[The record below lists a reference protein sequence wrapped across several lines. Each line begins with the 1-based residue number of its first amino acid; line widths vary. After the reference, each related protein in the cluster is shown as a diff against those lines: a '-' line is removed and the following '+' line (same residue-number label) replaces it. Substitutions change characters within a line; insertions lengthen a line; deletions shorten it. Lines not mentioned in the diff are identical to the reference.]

1 VNEKELLFRISH
13 IANQSGS
20 FEDAVEKIGDL
31 MEQELGGKGLI
42 VRELEDDVP
51 GGIAASAET
60 FFEETAHL
68 PSRALYTVALR
79 ANGQELGR
87 LIAFFACAES
97 SDGIRQRV
105 ANFAGEQLGI
115 MLERLRLARR
125 RRELRAEISRTK
137 TNLATRKAL
146 QRAEGILGRRG
157 LDPETAHSWL
167 KREAAK
173 RGLTLVEVA
182 SRLFDQEMTHVEE
195 PRSVP
200 VRSVPVRLSA

>member
-1 VNEKELLFRISH
+1 MNEKELLFRISR
-13 IANQSGS
+13 IANQSAS
-20 FEDAVEKIGDL
+20 FGEAIERVGDL

-42 VRELEDDVP
+42 VRELEDLP
-51 GGIAASAET
+51 GSIAASAEQ

-97 SDGIRQRV
+97 SEGLRQRV

-125 RRELRAEISRTK
+125 RRQLRTEISRIK
-137 TNLATRKAL
+137 ASLATRKAL
-146 QRAEGILGRRG
+146 QRAEGLLGKRG
-157 LDPETAHSWL
+157 LPPETARVWL
-167 KREAAK
+167 QRESVK
-173 RGLTLVEVA
+173 RGLSLLQVA
-182 SRLFDQEMTHVEE
+182 NRVFDQHMSRIEE
-195 PRSVP
+195 PRSVE
-200 VRSVPVRLSA
+200 VGSREVRLSA